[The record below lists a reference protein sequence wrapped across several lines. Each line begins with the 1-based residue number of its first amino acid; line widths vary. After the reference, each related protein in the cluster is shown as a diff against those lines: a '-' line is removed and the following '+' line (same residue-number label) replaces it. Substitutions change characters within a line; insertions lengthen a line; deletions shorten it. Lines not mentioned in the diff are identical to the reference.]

1 MTHRSRRSARG
12 MTLVELMV
20 AMLVMTI
27 GIVGLVAM
35 MARASQ
41 AAAGADDNQ
50 RAALLA
56 AELANDM
63 WIYNSTNPPTRAAWE
78 ARIANISQ
86 SGLNSAKGAVN
97 FPEANVARITI
108 TWKAAGAT
116 NASGGDRVY
125 FTNVRLN

>member
-1 MTHRSRRSARG
+1 MTHRSRRAARG

-63 WIYNSTNPPTRAAWE
+63 WIYNSTNPPTQTAWQTRV
-78 ARIANISQ
+78 ATPAQ
-86 SGLNSAKGAVN
+86 SGLNGATGTVT
-97 FPEANVARITI
+97 FPGQNVARITI
-108 TWKAAGAT
+108 VWTAAGAKDV
-116 NASGGDRVY
+116 NVSRRVY

>member
-1 MTHRSRRSARG
+1 MTHRSRRTARG

-20 AMLVMTI
+20 AMMVMTI

-56 AELANDM
+56 GELANDM
-63 WIYNSTNPPTRAAWE
+63 WIYNSLNPPTLAAWQT
-78 ARIANISQ
+78 RIKTPAQ
-86 SGLNSAKGAVN
+86 SGLLGANGAVTL
-97 FPEANVARITI
+97 PEPNVARITI
-108 TWKAAGAT
+108 TWTAPGAKDINVSRRT
-116 NASGGDRVY
+116 Y